1 MFKNLK
7 SSITKGTMRSGL
19 LVILF
24 SAIIFILTTVAF
36 IVVHVGTQPLVFYS
50 ALAYMVIPFLIYALL
65 VEPLMEKLSR
75 KKILLLTFSVMV
87 IAIVSTQ
94 SIWVIT
100 APKWSFSV
108 STNKSTYMFGETVI
122 ISVSLKN
129 MGFITHS
136 FKSKVTN
143 PVVISIERPYG
154 DNPTVRKQVWYSP
167 YHPEDTEFSVEPNRS
182 LQRDF
187 LWNQTDIHS
196 PEEDIESGTYYIIAF
211 IPDAQD
217 DIGIRSKLFNTYT
230 IINITST

>member
-1 MFKNLK
+1 
-7 SSITKGTMRSGL
+7 MRSVL

-24 SAIIFILTTVAF
+24 SATIFILTTVAF
-36 IVVHVGTQPLVFYS
+36 MVAQVGTQPLVLYS
-50 ALAYMVIPFLIYALL
+50 TLAYIVIPFFVYTFL
-65 VEPLMEKLSR
+65 VEPLMKKLSR
-75 KKILLLTFSVMV
+75 RRILLLTFGVMSM
-87 IAIVSTQ
+87 ALVSTQ
-94 SIWVIT
+94 SIWVIM
-100 APKWSFSV
+100 APEWSFSV
-108 STNKSTYMFGETVI
+108 STNKSTYMFGETVM

-167 YHPEDTEFSVEPNRS
+167 YQSEDAEFSVEPNRI
-182 LQRDF
+182 LQRNF

-196 PEEDIESGTYYIIAF
+196 PEEDIESGIYYIIAF

-217 DIGIRSKLFNTYT
+217 DVGIGSKLFHTYT
-230 IINITST
+230 IINITFT